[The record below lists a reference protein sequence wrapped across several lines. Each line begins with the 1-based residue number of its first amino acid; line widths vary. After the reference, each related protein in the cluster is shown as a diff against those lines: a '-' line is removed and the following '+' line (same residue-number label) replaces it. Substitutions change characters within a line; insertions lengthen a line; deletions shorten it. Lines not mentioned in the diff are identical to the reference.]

1 VKRGAKAALSGKAP
15 IWDELKGS
23 SQGSL
28 PTNNFFQ
35 KNSDEIL
42 DFAVAVCAQPADGR
56 NRCPNRELY
65 LDLAGH
71 RLWSVRCCPATRF
84 LVVGEGVQAISEP
97 LSAGQG
103 AVLAFVECEHELQVS
118 AIDCDAEMTSL
129 RLVTM
134 NQSSPGHGGGVDLL
148 TDGTVVAKN

>member
-1 VKRGAKAALSGKAP
+1 MKSLILPLLFAPSLLMAETAAQTVSFTSTSPDTDYGL
-15 IWDELKGS
+15 
-23 SQGSL
+23 
-28 PTNNFFQ
+28 FV
-35 KNSDEIL
+35 
-42 DFAVAVCAQPADGR
+42 VAAETD
-56 NRCPNRELY
+56 
-65 LDLAGH
+65 
-71 RLWSVRCCPATRF
+71 CPATRF

-118 AIDCDAEMTSL
+118 AIDCDAEMASL